1 MVVVVMGIAGS
12 GKTTV
17 GQRLAAEL
25 GWRFVDADDL
35 HPRAN
40 VEKMAAGVALT
51 DEDRWPWLEQLRGEV
66 ERALEAGEPLVLAC
80 SALKRAYR
88 ERLVVDPTRVRLV
101 YLRGSRELL
110 ASRLAGR
117 RGHFMPP
124 SLLNSQL
131 EALEPPEG
139 AIEVDV
145 RAEPAEVVASVRA
158 GLGV

>member
-1 MVVVVMGIAGS
+1 MVVLVMGVAGS

-25 GWRFVDADDL
+25 GWHFVDADDL

-51 DEDRWPWLEQLRGEV
+51 DEDRGPWLERLRGEV

-101 YLRGSRELL
+101 YLSGSRELL

-124 SLLNSQL
+124 SLLDSQL
-131 EALEPPEG
+131 EALEPPAG
-139 AIEVDV
+139 AVRVDV
-145 RAEPAEVVASVRA
+145 SAEPAEVVAAVRA